1 MRLNGLDAATHGV
14 PRRRHQAPWP
24 MRQRHQVA
32 GESGLVWDQMR
43 AGRPEGIALSP
54 FRSHS
59 ARVAP
64 GADAVR
70 AARQEP
76 LDVNE
81 QSMQGHTPLHM
92 CAANGHVEVMQFVLN
107 QKGCDANIQT
117 KLGNTAVH
125 LAGLPARGPSST
137 G

>member
-1 MRLNGLDAATHGV
+1 
-14 PRRRHQAPWP
+14 
-24 MRQRHQVA
+24 
-32 GESGLVWDQMR
+32 MR
-43 AGRPEGIALSP
+43 AGRAEGIALSP

-107 QKGCDANIQT
+107 QPRDIIMK
-117 KLGNTAVH
+117 
-125 LAGLPARGPSST
+125 
-137 G
+137 